1 MKMLK
6 NSGATV
12 SIIGVV
18 GCGESKTADKDERE
32 GVISEHSLRA

>member
-6 NSGATV
+6 NIGATV

-32 GVISEHSLRA
+32 GVYQSIR